1 MGMPCAGHKTEKDV
15 PNFDLKDPSVSEFVE
30 NFGTVIPMGS
40 KKDILLHKDDM
51 NCTWM
56 MEVEALELDM

>member
-40 KKDILLHKDDM
+40 KKDVLLHQDDM
-51 NCTWM
+51 NCT
-56 MEVEALELDM
+56 